1 MVGGMYYEE
10 VMSFPSFPLSVMALL
25 GFGGMYNTVRT
36 AAKRRKEEGKIKI
49 KNKSSF

>member
-1 MVGGMYYEE
+1 MYYEE
-10 VMSFPSFPLSVMALL
+10 VMSFPLSSFPLSVMALL

>member
-25 GFGGMYNTVRT
+25 GFGGMYNSY
-36 AAKRRKEEGKIKI
+36 RKNSGEEEEGGGQDQ
-49 KNKSSF
+49 NKK

>member
-25 GFGGMYNTVRT
+25 GFGGRYVQ
-36 AAKRRKEEGKIKI
+36 
-49 KNKSSF
+49 